1 MNFKVNF
8 QKAKRN
14 YMVLTFD
21 DEREKE
27 TYEKTIL
34 VGMPKKRIFS
44 ALMDMQDI
52 IEQKNEAQTEKEKN
66 EANREIIEELYEL
79 VAKILSNNMAGEEI
93 TVEWV
98 EEQFTTE
105 ELKTF
110 FVQYVK
116 FVNGEAADPNSR
128 CPFTPRTKKGFTTYL
143 HIGNI

>member
-1 MNFKVNF
+1 MNYKVNF

-21 DEREKE
+21 DEREKDGKAE

-44 ALMDMQDI
+44 ALMDMQDVM
-52 IEQKNEAQTEKEKN
+52 EKKNEAQTEKEKN
-66 EANREIIEELYEL
+66 KANREIIDELYEL

-93 TVEWV
+93 TTEWV
-98 EEQFTTE
+98 EEQLTTE
-105 ELKTF
+105 ELQTF

-116 FVNGEAADPNSR
+116 FVNGEATDPN
-128 CPFTPRTKKGFTTYL
+128 
-143 HIGNI
+143 